1 MLTPQEAGSV
11 NLLMRMVRRKL
22 DGELRN
28 DDEHQMRAITFN
40 SATLD
45 RWRTLVAIA
54 IAIVFAVFT
63 MLATPAFAAT
73 SEVEVTWKL
82 LDYVAVDYRGAVTN
96 GQVTSPGE
104 FAEMNEFAASI
115 GEKIASLPANSGKVS
130 LVKEADKLKQLIMAK
145 GNANRVAELAHTLG
159 ARLLGAYPVTMA
171 PSEIPNLANG
181 QNIFRSTC
189 SSCHGTAG
197 DGQGPAAKDLS
208 TPPIAFTDIARARE
222 RSVFGL
228 QQVVKQGID
237 GTAMQGFADMP
248 DADRWAVALYVSNL
262 AFSDSLSHKGETL
275 WRSDPSVRARI
286 PDLRTLFETTPA
298 ELGRA
303 IGQDKADAVM
313 AHLRLHP
320 DAFKAASPS
329 SSLSIV
335 RGKLSESLAAYRRGD
350 RAAAKALALSAYLD
364 GFEPIEP
371 TLRGRDATLLS
382 HIEGLMGEYRAAVES
397 GEDAEALTQRV
408 AILDTLFSDAEEKLS
423 DSASSTTAT
432 FLGAFTILLREGLEA
447 LLIVVAMLAFLR
459 KAERPEVIR
468 YIHAGWLGA
477 LIAGVIT
484 WLVATYAIGISG
496 ASRELTEGFGS
507 LFAAVIL
514 LSVGLWMHGKAQA
527 GQWQRYINEKLSG
540 VLDQKSG
547 WFLFGLAFLVV
558 YREVFETILFYAALW
573 AQGSGLALLAGML
586 AASAL
591 LGAVGWLMLRYSRNL
606 PVAEFF
612 RYSSWLM
619 AMLTVVLAGKGVA
632 ALQEAGILDIRP
644 LTSMPRIS
652 VLGVFPTVQSIGA
665 QLLLVA
671 AIVSG
676 FAYNRRSR
684 A

>member
-22 DGELRN
+22 DGNLRN
-28 DDEHQMRAITFN
+28 DDEQQMRAFTFD
-40 SATLD
+40 SATLA
-45 RWRTLVAIA
+45 RWRTLGGLAIA
-54 IAIVFAVFT
+54 MVFAVVT

-104 FAEMNEFAASI
+104 FAEMNEFATSI
-115 GEKIASLPANSGKVS
+115 GEKIAGLPANPRKVS
-130 LVKEADKLKQLIMAK
+130 LAKDADQLRQLIVAK
-145 GNANRVAELAHTLG
+145 GNADRVAELAHTLG
-159 ARLLGAYPVTMA
+159 ARLLEAYPVTMA

-181 QNIFRSTC
+181 QNIFRTTC
-189 SSCHGTAG
+189 SACHGTAG
-197 DGQGPAAKDLS
+197 DGRGSAAKSLS
-208 TPPIAFTDIARARE
+208 TPPIAFTDIERARE

-237 GTAMQGFADMP
+237 GTAMQGFADMS
-248 DADRWAVALYVSNL
+248 DADRWAVALYVSHL
-262 AFSDSLSHKGETL
+262 AFPDPLTAKGQAL

-313 AHLRLHP
+313 AYLRLHP
-320 DAFKAASPS
+320 DALKAESR
-329 SSLSIV
+329 SSLSLV

-371 TLRGRDATLLS
+371 TLRGRDATLLAR
-382 HIEGLMGEYRAAVES
+382 IEGLMGEYRAAIES
-397 GEDAEALTQRV
+397 GEDADALTQRV
-408 AILDTLFSDAEEKLS
+408 AILDTLFGDAEEKLS

-432 FLGAFTILLREGLEA
+432 FLGAFTILLREGMEA

-459 KAERPEVIR
+459 KAERPEVVR
-468 YIHAGWLGA
+468 FIHAGWLGA

-527 GQWQRYINEKLSG
+527 GQWQRYINEKLSR

-586 AASAL
+586 SASAL

-606 PVAEFF
+606 PIAEFF

-619 AMLTVVLAGKGVA
+619 AILTVVLAGKGVA

-644 LTSMPRIS
+644 LASLPRIS
-652 VLGVFPTVQSIGA
+652 LLGVFPTVQSIGA
-665 QLLLVA
+665 QLLLIA
-671 AIVSG
+671 AIVIG